1 VAKFTRKQKVFIFLF
16 VLVASI
22 GFIGAV
28 LLHPVGPHLRAMSLL
43 LRFSSPQAQGLSASF
58 AQHPFKE
65 EDGSVETLHSTL
77 RYRLY
82 LPQGGM
88 HGAMVLLH
96 GVHHL
101 GIEEPRLVSFARSL
115 AGTGVVVMTPELK
128 DLADYHITSETIDL
142 IGQSAVILSD
152 RVDRPVGMMGLS
164 FAGGLALLAA
174 NRPEYSRLISFV
186 LAVGAHD
193 DMGRVARFFATNT
206 IENADGSSTS
216 LPAHEYGVLVLA
228 YSHLDHFF
236 SAQDMRPA
244 QIALRLWLWERTDD
258 AMVYARQMSPAGQ
271 AKFDQ
276 LVHHHELLRPQIM
289 QEIER
294 HSEEMQAVSPHG
306 HISQLNVPV
315 YLLHGSGDSVIPASE
330 TMWLAKDVPPKELK
344 AWLVSPALIHV
355 SMEETIPFSQK
366 WALVDFLAQV
376 LDATD
381 KLPSFASTQRAPHR

>member
-1 VAKFTRKQKVFIFLF
+1 MAKFTRRQKIFIFLF
-16 VLVASI
+16 VLMASI

-28 LLHPVGPHLRAMSLL
+28 LLYPVGPHLRAMSLL
-43 LRFSSPQAQGLSASF
+43 LRFNNPQSHGFATSF

-88 HGAMVLLH
+88 RGAMVLLH

-142 IGQSAVILSD
+142 IGQSAVILSG

-174 NRPEYSRLISFV
+174 SKPEYSRLISFV

-193 DMGRVARFFATNT
+193 DMGRVARFFAANT
-206 IENADGSSTS
+206 IENPDGSSTP
-216 LPAHEYGVLVLA
+216 LEAHEYGVLVLA

-236 SAQDMRPA
+236 SPQDMRPA
-244 QIALRLWLWERTDD
+244 QTALRLWLWEKTDD

-289 QEIER
+289 EEIER
-294 HSEEMQAVSPHG
+294 HSDEMQAVSPHG
-306 HISQLNVPV
+306 HMSQLKVPV
-315 YLLHGSGDSVIPASE
+315 YLLHGSGDNVIPASE
-330 TMWLAKDVPPKELK
+330 TMWLAKDVPANELR
-344 AWLVSPALIHV
+344 ASLISPALIHV
-355 SMEETIPFSQK
+355 SMEETVPFSQK

-376 LDATD
+376 LDATE
-381 KLPSFASTQRAPHR
+381 KLPALHK